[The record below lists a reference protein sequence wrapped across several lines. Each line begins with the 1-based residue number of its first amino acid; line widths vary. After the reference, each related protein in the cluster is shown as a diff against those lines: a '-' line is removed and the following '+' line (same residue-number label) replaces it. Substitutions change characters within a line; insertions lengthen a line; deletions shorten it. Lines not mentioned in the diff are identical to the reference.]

1 VKKTESR
8 AIETDPIIFATPSV
22 SRHIKTD
29 NIHNTVVNG
38 CDLTLDSL
46 PSTSQSSHNFG
57 ALPSADAISEEP
69 QEIEGGEKKQ
79 DEPYPTFIFSA
90 RSGYEK
96 PDDSQKVNSG
106 K

>member
-57 ALPSADAISEEP
+57 TLPSADAISEEP
-69 QEIEGGEKKQ
+69 QEIEGGEKNRTNLIRHSSFQPGVGMK
-79 DEPYPTFIFSA
+79 
-90 RSGYEK
+90 
-96 PDDSQKVNSG
+96 SQMILKR
-106 K
+106 